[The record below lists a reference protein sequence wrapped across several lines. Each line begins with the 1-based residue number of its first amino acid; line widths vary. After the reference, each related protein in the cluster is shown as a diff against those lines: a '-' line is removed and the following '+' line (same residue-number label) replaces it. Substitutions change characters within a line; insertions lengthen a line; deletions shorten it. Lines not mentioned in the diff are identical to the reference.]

1 MGIWVSIKRLFVRG
15 RDVMFEL
22 EVEGVTVE
30 IPARVGETFTAKGKK
45 WRLVSLIPLMLSEV
59 EEERA

>member
-59 EEERA
+59 EERV

>member
-1 MGIWVSIKRLFVRG
+1 VSIKRLFVRG

-30 IPARVGETFTAKGKK
+30 IPARVGETFTVKGKK
-45 WRLVSLIPLMLSEV
+45 LRLASLIPLMLSEV
-59 EEERA
+59 EEERV